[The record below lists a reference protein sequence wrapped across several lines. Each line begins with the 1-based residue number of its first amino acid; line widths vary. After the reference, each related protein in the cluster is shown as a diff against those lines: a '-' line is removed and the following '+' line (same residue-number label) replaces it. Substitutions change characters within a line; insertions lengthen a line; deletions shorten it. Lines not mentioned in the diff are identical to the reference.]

1 MWLKSLFDFGEGRGL
16 DGKLILKIKQN
27 DDIEMDF
34 RQAGIVYRPIV
45 SLAGVADSGDT
56 GEN

>member
-1 MWLKSLFDFGEGRGL
+1 MGGRLKRDYLTIRN
-16 DGKLILKIKQN
+16 KRQ
-27 DDIEMDF
+27 DDIKVDL

-45 SLAGVADSGDT
+45 SLAGVADYSDT